1 MALPFFFSSRKG
13 EAMPWEFVGVK
24 MPQELRE
31 DLEGLATRDASTL
44 SAVVRRL
51 IEAEAQRNLPRERSH
66 HDD

>member
-1 MALPFFFSSRKG
+1 
-13 EAMPWEFVGVK
+13 MPWEFVGVK
-24 MPQELRE
+24 MPLELRE

-51 IEAEAQRNLPRERSH
+51 IEAEAQRNLPRERSL